1 MADAA
6 KAYEEK
12 FSSLQKEDGLKL
24 VELLAPQKGKK
35 VLDLGCGTGYLSK
48 VLADLVGLEGQ
59 VVAVDPNGERI
70 KVAKDK
76 YTTSNL
82 QFFEGS
88 SKSFPG
94 EEGEYDIV
102 FSNYVIHWIEDKE
115 ALFRNVAKSLKKG
128 GKFAFRCL
136 VHYKAKFVLP
146 HEVLNPECKDQF
158 LNSVHPI
165 ELDECESKF
174 FPNRFEV
181 ISLKETEREFKFE
194 NVATYIDVHHL
205 HFAHIKVPIFN
216 VEVLKRL
223 FGDGEVVLNLPVL
236 EAILCRV

>member
-12 FSSLQKEDGLKL
+12 FSSMQKEDGLKL
-24 VELLAPQKGKK
+24 VELLSPQKGEK

-48 VLADLVGLEGQ
+48 VLADLVGPEGQ
-59 VVAVDPNGERI
+59 VVAVDPNGERV

-88 SKSFPG
+88 SDSLPG

-102 FSNYVIHWIEDKE
+102 FSNYVIHWIENKE
-115 ALFRNVAKSLKKG
+115 TLFKNVAKSLKKG

-136 VHYKAKFVLP
+136 VHYRAKLALP
-146 HEVLNPECKDQF
+146 HEVYNPKFKDQI

-181 ISLKETEREFKFE
+181 ISLKETERELKFE
-194 NVATYIDVHHL
+194 TIATCIDVHHV
-205 HFAHIKVPIFN
+205 HFTRFVPMFD
-216 VEVLKRL
+216 VEALKRN
-223 FGDGEVVLNLPVL
+223 FGDGEVILNLPVL
-236 EAILCRV
+236 DALLCRV